1 MGVPLQKLSIAE
13 YLTWE
18 AAQADRSEFFRGE
31 VFAMVGG
38 RRGHGRVVA
47 NLMRHLGNHLDG
59 SPCQV
64 FSENMKV
71 QVNDDAVLYPDV
83 FVTCDKNF
91 SPNDAVFTAP
101 LLIIEVLSPS
111 TQRYDRSEKFA
122 IYRKLASL
130 REYVLIDPETRRIEL
145 YRILPQGQ
153 CTFFDMSEQPSLVL
167 ESVDGRILRSDLF
180 KGMDGQP
187 PNYPTS
193 AR

>member
-1 MGVPLQKLSIAE
+1 MGVPLHKPSIAE
-13 YLTWE
+13 YLVWE
-18 AAQADRSEFFRGE
+18 DAQAGRSEFFRGE

-47 NLMRHLGNHLDG
+47 NLMRHLGNHLDS

-71 QVNDDAVLYPDV
+71 QVGDEAVLYPDV

-91 SPNDAVFTAP
+91 SAVDAVFTSP

-122 IYRKLASL
+122 IYRKLASV
-130 REYVLIDPETRRIEL
+130 REYVLVDPDTRRLEV
-145 YRILPQGQ
+145 YRPLSDGS
-153 CTFFDMSEQPSLVL
+153 CTFFDMSEQADLVL
-167 ESVDGRILRSDLF
+167 ESINCRIPLNELF
-180 KGMDGQP
+180 KGMDSTP
-187 PNYPTS
+187 
-193 AR
+193 